1 MNVTTLIAN
10 PSKLPLT
17 LAEVNSVAE
26 ALENQGAYLLDVKW
40 LEADTACDIFYDR
53 LPVDEAERTLLYLL
67 ANVPFD
73 AITQV
78 SEGRRKKLLL
88 SDMDSTIITCECI
101 DELADY
107 AGIKDKV
114 SVITERAM
122 NGELDF
128 IAALKERVAL
138 LKGLPET
145 VLQECYD
152 SRVKL
157 MGGAE
162 ALVKTM
168 AAHGATTVLI
178 SGGFTFFTARVAEVA
193 GFKHNIANMLGI
205 EDGKLNG
212 QVKGAIIDKHAKEET
227 LLGFQ
232 QELRLSR
239 SEILAVG
246 DGANDLPMLLSA
258 GLGVAYHAKPT
269 VRAQANA
276 QINHCDLTAL
286 LYAQGFTKQEWACS
300 I

>member
-10 PSKLPLT
+10 PSLLPLNM
-17 LAEVNSVAE
+17 AEVNSVVE

-40 LEADTACDIFYDR
+40 LKDNVACDIFFDK
-53 LPVDEAERTLLYLL
+53 LSVDEAQRTLEYLL

-73 AITQV
+73 AITQA

-114 SVITERAM
+114 SAITERAM

-128 IAALKERVAL
+128 IAALNERVAL

-157 MGGAE
+157 MPGAE

-178 SGGFTFFTARVAEVA
+178 SGGFTFFTSRVAKVA
-193 GFKHNIANMLGI
+193 GFQHNIANMLGVA
-205 EDGKLNG
+205 DGKLTG
-212 QVKGAIIDKHAKEET
+212 VVKPPIVDKHAKEQT
-227 LLGFQ
+227 LIGFKDELGLAREQ
-232 QELRLSR
+232 T
-239 SEILAVG
+239 LAVG
-246 DGANDLPMLLSA
+246 DGANDLPMLLAA
-258 GLGVAYHAKPT
+258 GIGAAYHAKPT
-269 VRAQANA
+269 VRAQANT
-276 QINHCDLTAL
+276 QINHCDLSAL
-286 LYAQGFTKQEWACS
+286 LYAQGYKPEDWACS

>member
-10 PSKLPLT
+10 LEQMPLT
-17 LAEVNSVAE
+17 LAEVNSVVE

-53 LPVDEAERTLLYLL
+53 LPVDEAQRTLLYLL

-73 AITQV
+73 AITQPA
-78 SEGRRKKLLL
+78 EGRRKKLLL
-88 SDMDSTIITCECI
+88 SDMDSTIITVECI

-138 LKGLPET
+138 LKGLPEN

-168 AAHGATTVLI
+168 AANGATTVLI
-178 SGGFTFFTARVAEVA
+178 SGGFTFFTSRVAQWA
-193 GFKHNIANMLGI
+193 GFQRNIANVLGI

-212 QVKGAIIDKHAKEET
+212 LVKGAIIDKHAKEAT
-227 LLGFQ
+227 LQGFM
-232 QELRLSR
+232 QEFRLSR
-239 SEILAVG
+239 DETLAVG

-258 GLGVAYHAKPT
+258 GCGIAYRAKPT
-269 VRAQANA
+269 VRAQAEH

-286 LYAQGFTKQEWACS
+286 LYAQGFKKEEWACS

>member
-10 PSKLPLT
+10 PSKLPLSD
-17 LAEVNSVAE
+17 AEINSVVE
-26 ALENQGAYLLDVKW
+26 ALENQGAYLLNVKW
-40 LEADTACDIFYDR
+40 LEPQTACDIFFDR
-53 LPVDEAERTLLYLL
+53 LPVDEAQRTLEYLL

-73 AITQV
+73 AITQA

-107 AGIKDKV
+107 AGIKEKV
-114 SVITERAM
+114 AAITERAM

-128 IAALKERVAL
+128 IAALNERVAL
-138 LKGLPET
+138 LKGLPES

-157 MGGAE
+157 MPGAE

-168 AAHGATTVLI
+168 AANGATTALI
-178 SGGFTFFTARVAEVA
+178 SGGFTFFTSRVAKAA
-193 GFKHNIANMLGI
+193 GFKHNIANVLGI
-205 EDGKLNG
+205 EGGKLSG
-212 QVKGAIIDKHAKEET
+212 TVKPPIVDKHAKEQT
-227 LLGFQ
+227 LLGFKD
-232 QELRLSR
+232 ELQLQR
-239 SEILAVG
+239 SEILAAG
-246 DGANDLPMLLSA
+246 DGANDLPMLLQA
-258 GLGVAYHAKPT
+258 GLGVAYHAKPA
-269 VRAQANA
+269 VRAKAEH

-286 LYAQGFTKQEWACS
+286 LYVQNYKKEDWACS